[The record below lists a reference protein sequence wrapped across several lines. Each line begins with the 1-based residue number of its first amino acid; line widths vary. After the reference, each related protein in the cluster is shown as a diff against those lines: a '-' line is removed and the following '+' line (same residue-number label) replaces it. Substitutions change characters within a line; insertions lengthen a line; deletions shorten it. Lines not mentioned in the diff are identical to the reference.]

1 MTPLP
6 FSERVQS
13 LLHPHAMLMS
23 LKLRHVNRVEINQ
36 GSPQIALRL
45 ELVVG
50 ERGEAR
56 GERGDEDIGGRVT
69 QKTSRS

>member
-1 MTPLP
+1 
-6 FSERVQS
+6 
-13 LLHPHAMLMS
+13 MLMS

-69 QKTSRS
+69 QKISRS